1 MTDSAPKKSKKSLK
15 KRVRKDRVVGKSGDK
30 AKRRLLSAKTKASR
44 KSKYPAGLPN
54 KDQLMEFINQ
64 SHSKVGKREIAKAF
78 GLKAQE
84 KIALKALLR
93 DMADEGLIDGEGR
106 AFHKMGGVPKVTV
119 LKITAIDGKTPI
131 AVPEK
136 WEAEGIPAP
145 KIKVIEKGQ
154 KSRSS
159 ALGVGDRIL
168 ARTQESGSGWQ
179 AFPMKK
185 LAQSDS
191 QMLGIISKDHK
202 DRHWLKSVDKKIRY
216 DTLVSDMGDAKVGD
230 LVLADIAKHRTQS
243 SAKVSEILGDPLSGR
258 TVSQIA
264 IHKFDIPNIFPQAV
278 EQEASDVLKL
288 PIIDDERED
297 LRHLPIVAID
307 PRDAR
312 DYDDALWAQA
322 DDDPSNAGGY
332 KAIIA
337 IADVSHYVRPGS
349 ALDTEAQKR
358 GNSVYFPDLVVPMLP
373 HTLSSDKCSLKSGE
387 DRAALTCQIII
398 DKNGKVTSWRFKR
411 ATIRI
416 SANIAYED
424 AQGAIDGTLEKGH
437 TAYDYLKPSL
447 QPLWDCWALLA
458 KARDKRQPL
467 ALDLPE
473 RRITIDENGS
483 VTGVAVRERL
493 DAHMLV
499 EDFMIAANV
508 AAAKAL
514 ESKKSDLIYRVHEAP
529 AREKLV
535 ALKDFLKSYDMPFAM
550 GQVITPAIF
559 NALLKKI
566 DDEESKPQIM
576 IQVLRSQTQAYYS
589 PKNGSHFGLALTSYA
604 HFTSPI
610 RRYADLIVHRALVGS
625 FGLEVAAPKLKNIP
639 ETSALTADI
648 AAKLS
653 DISEA
658 ISRTERRAMEAER
671 ETTDRYVAA
680 YLSTKLGE
688 TINAR
693 ITGVQNFGFFA
704 TVEDIG
710 GDGLVPISSLRGDY
724 YIHDEASQ
732 TLTGERN
739 GQVYKPG
746 MTLELVIAE
755 ANPASGALKFELPD
769 SGGKAGNYVPNRPNI
784 KRSGK
789 RNGNYKIGTRGRPKN
804 IKHKGKRK

>member
-1 MTDSAPKKSKKSLK
+1 MTDHVPANSAPKKKSPK
-15 KRVRKDRVVGKSGDK
+15 KRVRTDVGGK
-30 AKRRLLSAKTKASR
+30 AKRKLLSSKPKLSQKSR
-44 KSKYPAGLPN
+44 FSIGMPN
-54 KDQLMEFINQ
+54 KDQVMEFINQ
-64 SHSKVGKREIAKAF
+64 SHMKVGKREIAKEF
-78 GLKAQE
+78 GLKGQE

-93 DMADEGLIDGEGR
+93 DMTDEGMIDMAEGR
-106 AFHKMGGVPKVTV
+106 SFHKMGGVPKVTV
-119 LKITAIDGKTPI
+119 LKIIAIEGTSPI
-131 AVPEK
+131 AIPEK
-136 WEAEGIPAP
+136 WEADGIPVP
-145 KIKVIEKGQ
+145 KLQVVEKG
-154 KSRSS
+154 RS

-168 ARTQESGSGWQ
+168 ARTEEAGEGWR
-179 AFPMKK
+179 AFPMRK
-185 LAQSDS
+185 LEKSDD
-191 QMLGIISKDHK
+191 QMLGIVTQDEKK
-202 DRHWLKSVDKKIRY
+202 RYWLKSVDKKIRF
-216 DTLVSDMGDAKVGD
+216 DTLISDIGDAKKGE
-230 LVLADIAKHRTQS
+230 LVLAEIRKHRSQT
-243 SAKVSEILGDPLSGR
+243 SAKVSEVLGDPLSGR

-264 IHKFDIPNIFPQAV
+264 IHKFDIPNIFPESV
-278 EQEASDVLKL
+278 EQEALDVLKL
-288 PIIDDERED
+288 PIIDDARED
-297 LRHLPIVAID
+297 LRDLPIVAID

-312 DYDDALWAQA
+312 DYDDALWAQP
-322 DDDPSNAGGY
+322 DDDPANKGGFQ
-332 KAIIA
+332 AIIA

-349 ALDTEAQKR
+349 AIDREALKR

-373 HTLSSDKCSLKSGE
+373 HSLSSDKCSLKSGE
-387 DRAALTCQIII
+387 DRAALTCQITIS
-398 DKNGKVTSWRFKR
+398 KSGNVTSWHFKR

-416 SANIAYED
+416 AANIAYED
-424 AQGAIDGTLEKGH
+424 AQAAIDGTLDKNHEANDHVK
-437 TAYDYLKPSL
+437 TSL
-447 QPLWDCWALLA
+447 QPLWDCWKLLSA
-458 KARDKRQPL
+458 ARNARGPL

-473 RRITIDENGS
+473 RRITIDESGS

-514 ESKKSDLIYRVHEAP
+514 ESKKADLIYRVHEAP
-529 AREKLV
+529 SREKLI

-550 GQVITPAIF
+550 GQVITPSLF

-610 RRYADLIVHRALVGS
+610 RRYADLIVHRALVGA
-625 FGLEVAAPKLKNIP
+625 FGLEVAAPKSKNIP
-639 ETSALTADI
+639 KMSALTPDI
-648 AAKLS
+648 ANKLN

-688 TINAR
+688 TIRAR

-704 TVEDIG
+704 TVENIG

-724 YIHDEASQ
+724 YHYDEGSQ
-732 TLTGERN
+732 SLKGERH

-746 MTLELVIAE
+746 MILELRIAE
-755 ANPASGALKFELPD
+755 ANPASGGLKFELPD
-769 SGGKAGNYVPNRPNI
+769 GPSSAGKHMPNRPNI
-784 KRSGK
+784 KRGK
-789 RNGNYKIGTRGRPKN
+789 YNAGPRGRTKN

>member
-1 MTDSAPKKSKKSLK
+1 MK
-15 KRVRKDRVVGKSGDK
+15 KRDRKDRVIGKSSDK

-44 KSKYPAGLPN
+44 KSKYPQGLPN
-54 KDQLMEFINQ
+54 KEQVIEFINQ

-84 KIALKALLR
+84 KIALKAMLR

-106 AFHKMGGVPKVTV
+106 VFHKMGGVPKVTV
-119 LKITAIDGKTPI
+119 LKIIAIEGKTPI
-131 AVPEK
+131 AIPEK
-136 WEAEGIPAP
+136 WAAEGIAP
-145 KIKVIEKGQ
+145 PRIKIIEKGQ
-154 KSRSS
+154 KSRGS
-159 ALGVGDRIL
+159 ALGIGDRIV

-179 AFPMKK
+179 AFPIKK
-185 LAQSDS
+185 LAQSDT

-202 DRHWLKSVDKKIRY
+202 DRHWLKSVDKKNRY
-216 DTLVSDMGDAKVGD
+216 DILMSDMGEAKVGD

-243 SAKVSEILGDPLSGR
+243 SAKVNKILGDPLSGR
-258 TVSQIA
+258 TFSQIA
-264 IHKFDIPNIFPQAV
+264 IHKFDIPNVFPESTQ
-278 EQEASDVLKL
+278 QEALDVLKL
-288 PIIDDERED
+288 PIIDDTRED

-337 IADVSHYVRPGS
+337 IADVSHYVRPNS
-349 ALDTEAQKR
+349 ALDREAQKR

-373 HTLSSDKCSLKSGE
+373 HTLSSDKCSLKAGE
-387 DRAALTCQIII
+387 DRASLTCQIII
-398 DKNGKVTSWRFKR
+398 DKNGDVTSWRFKR

-416 SANIAYED
+416 SANLAYED
-424 AQGAIDGTLEKGH
+424 AQGAIDATLEKGH
-437 TAYDYLKPSL
+437 AAYEHLNGAL
-447 QPLWDCWALLA
+447 RPLWACWALLA
-458 KARDKRQPL
+458 KARAARQPL

-473 RRITIDENGS
+473 RRIIIDESGA
-483 VTGVAVRERL
+483 VTGVALRERL

-535 ALKDFLKSYDMPFAM
+535 ALRDFLKSYDMPFAM
-550 GQVITPAIF
+550 GQVITPALF

-576 IQVLRSQTQAYYS
+576 IQILRSQTQAYYS

-610 RRYADLIVHRALVGS
+610 RRYADLIVHRALVGA
-625 FGLEVAAPKLKNIP
+625 FGLEGALPKLKNIP
-639 ETSALTADI
+639 ETSALTPDI
-648 AAKLS
+648 ASKLD

-724 YIHDEASQ
+724 FIHDEASQ
-732 TLTGERN
+732 TLTGQHS

-755 ANPASGALKFELPD
+755 ANPASGALKFELPNN
-769 SGGKAGNYVPNRPNI
+769 GGKAGNFRPNRPTI
-784 KRSGK
+784 KHKGK
-789 RNGNYKIGTRGRPKN
+789 SNGQYKMGARGRPKN